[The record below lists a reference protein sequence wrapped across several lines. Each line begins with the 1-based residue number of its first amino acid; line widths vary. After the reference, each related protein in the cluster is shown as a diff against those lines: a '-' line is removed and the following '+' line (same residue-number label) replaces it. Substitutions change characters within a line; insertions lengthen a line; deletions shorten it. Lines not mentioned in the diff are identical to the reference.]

1 MTPRPT
7 TEVLKKPAAELRT
20 LGYRVRIFGGKKN
33 PMDFDSSC
41 RPQRTLG
48 MCYMQGR
55 SVYGTEP
62 WIWVEYPDNTD
73 AGQAILDVAHHHGVR
88 MITFAAP
95 ATEHDV

>member
-1 MTPRPT
+1 MTPKPT
-7 TEVLKKPAAELRT
+7 TEVLKGPAEEIRA

-33 PMDFDSSC
+33 PMDFDCSY
-41 RPQRTLG
+41 RPKRTLG

-55 SVYGTEP
+55 SIYGTEP
-62 WIWVEYPDNTD
+62 WIWVEHPGG
-73 AGQAILDVAHHHGVR
+73 AEHSEVILEVAHRTGVR